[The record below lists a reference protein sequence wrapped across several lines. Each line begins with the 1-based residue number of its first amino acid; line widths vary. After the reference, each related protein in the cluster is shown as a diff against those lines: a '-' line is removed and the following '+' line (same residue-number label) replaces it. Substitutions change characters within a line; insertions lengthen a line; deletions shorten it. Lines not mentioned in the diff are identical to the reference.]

1 MSSAL
6 MRFTTVGTIKPTP
19 KDSNGGESTYGA
31 FDVGSFVYH
40 GNPVGLNYVLKNKRG
55 TIIGFVNATK
65 KRAIIEWSTGQVKR
79 HNVSSLSSSP
89 HKESCEPSKKRKRTA
104 QTCEKV
110 ERQSSLVPITCQI
123 SLQNKTFE
131 EKSDSDSDR
140 DTDDES
146 ESLEWIETL
155 LMEMDSISSV
165 HSV

>member
-1 MSSAL
+1 

-19 KDSNGGESTYGA
+19 KDSNGGEATYGA

-110 ERQSSLVPITCQI
+110 ERQSSL
-123 SLQNKTFE
+123 QNKTFE
-131 EKSDSDSDR
+131 EKSNSDSDR